1 MIRIRNAR
9 QAYEEIKR
17 NDPESCIS
25 ERQIR
30 DILSSGVIPII
41 RRGNRKYVNMDVL
54 EAYFSDPT
62 TFSA

>member
-1 MIRIRNAR
+1 MSRIRTAR

-25 ERQIR
+25 ESQIR
-30 DILSSGVIPII
+30 DILRSGDIPII

-54 EAYFSDPT
+54 EAYFNDPT
-62 TFSA
+62 TLSA

>member
-1 MIRIRNAR
+1 MSRIRTAR

-30 DILSSGVIPII
+30 DILRSGNIPII
-41 RRGNRKYVNMDVL
+41 RRFVKGIIPPWNLPGVHI
-54 EAYFSDPT
+54 
-62 TFSA
+62 

>member
-1 MIRIRNAR
+1 MSRIRNAR

-41 RRGNRKYVNMDVL
+41 KRGNRKYVNMDIL
-54 EAYFSDPT
+54 EAYFNDPT

>member
-1 MIRIRNAR
+1 MSRIRNAR

-30 DILSSGVIPII
+30 DILNSGVIPII
-41 RRGNRKYVNMDVL
+41 RRGNRKYVNMDIL
-54 EAYFSDPT
+54 EAYFNDPT

>member
-30 DILSSGVIPII
+30 DILNSGVIPII

-54 EAYFSDPT
+54 EAYFNDPT

>member
-1 MIRIRNAR
+1 MSRIRTAR

-41 RRGNRKYVNMDVL
+41 RRGNRKYVNMDIL
-54 EAYFSDPT
+54 EAYFNDPT